1 MAFYVVL
8 AHAAAAVLLGSGYFR
23 RYRMARPPLGVVNL
37 FDIALVLGLIVLL
50 PYLYLAL
57 PPWLVTMFL
66 AVVALSLLYFLGE
79 PVFSSRWAVW
89 LAALL
94 LVGGDIAS
102 AYGFGGLS
110 APFFAVNNVVVVLV
124 AVGAANLWAQSGM
137 RARDAA
143 VLAGALTLYD
153 FIFTSQLTLM
163 ADLFEHVA
171 GLPLAPMVGW
181 PLGGLWLGLGLGDL
195 LLATLFPLVMRKAYG
210 KTAGVA
216 AVIIALAAIL
226 FVLILP
232 LLGFIEAV
240 FPVMVVLG
248 PLSVIQYLYW
258 HSRGPERTT
267 WQYLTAEPLKES

>member
-1 MAFYVVL
+1 
-8 AHAAAAVLLGSGYFR
+8 
-23 RYRMARPPLGVVNL
+23 
-37 FDIALVLGLIVLL
+37 
-50 PYLYLAL
+50 
-57 PPWLVTMFL
+57 
-66 AVVALSLLYFLGE
+66 
-79 PVFSSRWAVW
+79 
-89 LAALL
+89 
-94 LVGGDIAS
+94 
-102 AYGFGGLS
+102 
-110 APFFAVNNVVVVLV
+110 
-124 AVGAANLWAQSGM
+124 
-137 RARDAA
+137 
-143 VLAGALTLYD
+143 
-153 FIFTSQLTLM
+153 
-163 ADLFEHVA
+163 
-171 GLPLAPMVGW
+171 MVGW